1 MKLPLVCLSVL
12 FCFAGVTEAQRLDW
26 KSDEFLPLTSLPWS
40 EHGLAVPDVLEKIFK
55 EPDPQVRYPV
65 LAEYF
70 RKHLSGTQ
78 LGAAF
83 ELCVK
88 LEGTQRPIDLVG
100 LLLPLWAAREPEQA
114 LAKTKELMECVVLEG
129 HPLDLDRWDS
139 RPLRVVNL
147 DAFRASSYWLN
158 VSSLG
163 GLGPTLADPGR
174 PVELRKQLMR
184 DCANLFIDRAG
195 ALPNSPATDYSDQ
208 DLELIQVLELPA
220 ENLKTRL
227 LAAGETERKS
237 ASFRA
242 GAARLMA
249 LQPAAAQE
257 WLELLPVGSDLAC
270 HLLLWSKLDR
280 AGMLQWTNTPHTLN
294 HPTRRTAQGILMN
307 SVDADVRE
315 QWLDEASQAAEKPSS
330 SLVEL
335 LEAWSRVNPLQA
347 LEAAGKY
354 GDPDILCGLANEA
367 VYPGASSYNRSHPG
381 LEAVRGYDLRRVLLD
396 MSEEA
401 VQSVVWHWGYTE
413 MEQWLEVDAGEAA
426 RYGFECLTRF
436 PDSKVISRG
445 DLIRLLK
452 GDDDAASDSDMI
464 DRTLCALRFW
474 AMWKPDEMRKWITGL
489 KDPEIQKA
497 LTWTLENPWGG
508 TPPRAMPKSEVNGR

>member
-1 MKLPLVCLSVL
+1 MKLPLVCLSVF
-12 FCFAGVTEAQRLDW
+12 FCFAGVSEAQRLDW

-55 EPDPQVRYPV
+55 EPDPEVRYPV
-65 LAEYF
+65 LAKYF
-70 RKHLSGTQ
+70 RNHLSGAQ

-88 LEGTQRPIDLVG
+88 LEGTQRPNDLVG

-129 HPLDLDRWDS
+129 HPLDLDRWDN

-147 DAFRASSYWLN
+147 DAFQASSYWLN

-163 GLGPTLADPGR
+163 GLGPALADPGR

-184 DCANLFIDRAG
+184 VYANLFIDKAG
-195 ALPNSPATDYSDQ
+195 ALPNSPASGYSAR
-208 DLELIQVLELPA
+208 DLELNQVLELSA

-242 GAARLMA
+242 GVARLMA

-257 WLELLPVGSDLAC
+257 WIELLPIDSDLHC

-280 AGMLQWTNTPHTLN
+280 SGMLEWIDAPRLTNDTV
-294 HPTRRTAQGILMN
+294 RRTAQGILMS
-307 SVDADVRE
+307 SVEANVRKRWIDA
-315 QWLDEASQAAEKPSS
+315 ASRVAENPPS

-335 LEAWSRVNPLQA
+335 LEAWSRVTPLQA

-354 GDPDILCGLANEA
+354 GDPDILCGVANEA

-381 LEAVRGYDLRRVLLD
+381 LEAVRGYDLRRALLD

-413 MEQWLEVDAGEAA
+413 MEQWLEVDARESA
-426 RYGFECLTRF
+426 RYGFEYLTRF

-474 AMWKPDEMRKWITGL
+474 AMWKPNEMQKWIAGL
-489 KDPEIQKA
+489 GDAEMQRA
-497 LTWTLENPWGG
+497 LTWTLMNPWGK
-508 TPPRAMPKSEVNGR
+508 RASDG

>member
-12 FCFAGVTEAQRLDW
+12 FCFTGVSVAQRLDW
-26 KSDEFLPLTSLPWS
+26 KSDAFLPLTSLPWS
-40 EHGLAVPDVLEKIFK
+40 DHGLAVPDVLEKIFK

-70 RKHLSGTQ
+70 RKHLPGAQ

-88 LEGTQRPIDLVG
+88 LEGTQRPNDLVG
-100 LLLPLWAAREPEQA
+100 LLLPLWAAREAEQA
-114 LAKTKELMECVVLEG
+114 LAKTKEWMERVVLEG

-147 DAFRASSYWLN
+147 DEFRASSYWLN
-158 VSSLG
+158 ASSLG
-163 GLGPTLADPGR
+163 GLGPALADAGR

-184 DCANLFIDRAG
+184 DYANLFIDRAG
-195 ALPNSPATDYSDQ
+195 TLPNSPVTDYPAR
-208 DLELIQVLELPA
+208 DLELIQVLELSA
-220 ENLKTRL
+220 EILKTRL

-237 ASFRA
+237 AAFRA
-242 GAARLMA
+242 GVARLMA
-249 LQPAAAQE
+249 LEPASAEE
-257 WLELLPVGSDLAC
+257 WLELLPIGSHLNQ
-270 HLLLWSKLDR
+270 HLLLWSKLDW
-280 AGMLQWTNTPHTLN
+280 AGMLQWVEAPRGMN
-294 HPTRRTAQGILMN
+294 HPARRSAQGILM
-307 SVDADVRE
+307 SGVAKDVRDR
-315 QWLDEASQAAEKPSS
+315 WLAEASRVAGDQQPS
-330 SLVEL
+330 LAEL
-335 LEAWSRVNPLQA
+335 LEAWARVDPLRA
-347 LEAAGKY
+347 LEAAGRY
-354 GDPDILCGLANEA
+354 HDADILCEVANET

-381 LEAVRGYDLRRVLLD
+381 LAAVRAYDLRRVLPH

-401 VQSVVWHWGYTE
+401 VQSIGWHWGYTE

-426 RYGFECLTRF
+426 RYGFEYLTRF

-445 DLIRLLK
+445 DLIRLLE

-474 AMWKPDEMRKWITGL
+474 AMWKPDEMRKWIAGL
-489 KDPEIQKA
+489 NDPEMQKA
-497 LTWTLENPWGG
+497 LTWTLENPWGREA
-508 TPPRAMPKSEVNGR
+508 PSQKVNGR